1 MVDRLEISRE
11 GRELFNILQRM
22 NRTLAASQPL
32 SAASAHRRLTALAD
46 PSRVEGLQRF
56 FKTAPGEYAAGDR
69 FLGIRVPVV
78 RTLARAFENL
88 PLGEVRRLLES
99 PWHEARLLALLIL
112 VRQYQ
117 RGDDTRR
124 AAIYRCYV
132 RNRHRINN
140 WDLVDCS
147 AEHIVGAHL
156 RRTDRRFLK
165 QLARSDSVW
174 DRRIAVLATFHYIK
188 AGEFDETLRM
198 ARLLLTDPDDLIH
211 KAVGWMLREVGKRN
225 ERLEQDFLREHGA
238 RMPPT
243 MLRYAIER
251 FPEKVR
257 RRYLNR
263 RKSA

>member
-1 MVDRLEISRE
+1 VSNSSDDAPSKRTARDS
-11 GRELFNILQRM
+11 ELRGIRRHSSEFRK
-22 NRTLAASQPL
+22 R
-32 SAASAHRRLTALAD
+32 SAAAAHRRLTALAD
-46 PSRVEGLQRF
+46 PSRVQGLQRF

-78 RTLARAFENL
+78 RHLARACQDL
-88 PLGEVRRLLES
+88 PLREVERLLES

-117 RGDDTRR
+117 RGDATRR
-124 AAIYRCYV
+124 AAIYRCYTH
-132 RNRHRINN
+132 NRHRINN

-156 RRTDRRFLK
+156 RQTDRRFLRR
-165 QLARSDSVW
+165 LAASASVW
-174 DRRIAVLATFHYIK
+174 DRRMAILATFHYIK
-188 AGEFDETLRM
+188 TGEHDETLAI
-198 ARLLLTDPDDLIH
+198 ARLLLTDPDDLVQ

-225 ERLEQDFLREHGA
+225 PQVEKAFLHEHGA
-238 RMPPT
+238 SMPRT

-257 RRYLNR
+257 RRYLAR
-263 RKSA
+263 